1 MSKLTFDEFKE
12 TVKNEVKE
20 FLPENFH
27 TTDIKLKVFEKNNNV
42 KLTGLIIESACN
54 MSPTIYIDNFY
65 KKLLITDD
73 NISIKL
79 ID

>member
-27 TTDIKLKVFEKNNNV
+27 TADIKLKVFEKNNNV
-42 KLTGLIIESACN
+42 KLTGLIIESDCN
-54 MSPTIYIDNFY
+54 MSPKN
-65 KKLLITDD
+65 
-73 NISIKL
+73 
-79 ID
+79 